1 MQDLWGG
8 LCCLSESGE
17 PPGHEMKLEEELGCE
32 REEVRE
38 NSICLLVC
46 LLPLCL
52 RNRGRVESEGCRPCR
67 WSRGL
72 PFQWELL

>member
-1 MQDLWGG
+1 M
-8 LCCLSESGE
+8 SESGE
-17 PPGHEMKLEEELGCE
+17 PLGHDMKLEEELACE

-38 NSICLLVC
+38 KSVCLLVC

-52 RNRGRVESEGCRPCR
+52 RNGGWEGWKVRGYRPCR
-67 WSRGL
+67 WSRHL